1 MRKYSKKALES
12 RKTERA
18 CLPEFFQRHI
28 EIARNSSCEECG
40 SRLTGHISEIAH
52 ILPKQYFKSIMCND
66 LNVLY
71 LCGMY
76 SEKQCHTNFDTFSQE
91 KIKQMN
97 IYPKIQAAFIKLQE
111 EITEKLN
118 YKHYNLYE

>member
-18 CLPEFFQRHI
+18 CLPEFFKRHI
-28 EIARNSSCEECG
+28 EITRKSSCEECG

-97 IYPKIQAAFIKLQE
+97 IYPKVQAAFIKLQE